1 MNIIDQDLS
10 VEISGDGPPVLLV
23 HGLGGTGNV
32 WFAQTQ
38 LLSRYFKVIRPDLP
52 GSGRSSLPA
61 ALTTASIVTALH
73 GLITA
78 QGLSSVH
85 LVGHSYG
92 SIVGQHFAQ
101 RHPECVRSL
110 GLVGAFRAPAD
121 PVRKALRERAATARK
136 DGMAGIADAT
146 VQMGTAA
153 ETKAARPA
161 VAGFVRELVMRQD
174 PAGYAATCE
183 ALAATDAADLSGVKV
198 AACVLTGDED
208 ATSPPLVGRQLAT
221 ALPGA
226 QFHLIARCGHWTPLE
241 QPLEVNRLLLEFLLT
256 AETART

>member
-1 MNIIDQDLS
+1 MNTIDQGPS

-23 HGLGGTGNV
+23 HGLGSTGNV

-38 LLSRYFKVIRPDLP
+38 ILSRYFKVIRPDLP
-52 GSGRSSLPA
+52 GSGRSPLPA
-61 ALTTASIVTALH
+61 GLTTASIVAALH
-73 GLITA
+73 ELIGR

-92 SIVGQHFAQ
+92 SIVCQHFAR
-101 RHPECVRSL
+101 RHPECIRSL
-110 GLVGAFRAPAD
+110 GLIGAFRAPAD
-121 PVRKALRERAATARK
+121 PVRRALRDRAATARNE
-136 DGMAGIADAT
+136 GMAGIADAT

-183 ALAATDAADLSGVKV
+183 ALAATEAADLDGVKV
-198 AACVLTGDED
+198 ASCVLTGDED
-208 ATSPPLVGRQLAT
+208 ATSPPPIGRQLAT
-221 ALPGA
+221 EIPGA
-226 QFHLIARCGHWTPLE
+226 QFHLIARCGHWTPVE
-241 QPLEVNRLLLEFLLT
+241 QPLEVNRLLLDFLLA
-256 AETART
+256 AEAARA